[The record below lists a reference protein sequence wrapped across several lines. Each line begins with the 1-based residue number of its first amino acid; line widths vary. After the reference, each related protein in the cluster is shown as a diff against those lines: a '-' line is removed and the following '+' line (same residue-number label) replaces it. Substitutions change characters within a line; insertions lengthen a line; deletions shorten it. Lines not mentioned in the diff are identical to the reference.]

1 MTREEHTK
9 NILSLPDKNLLLELP
24 TSFGKSKVAIELIRK
39 YCHRKTLIV
48 VPRIVLKQNWK
59 DELKKWK
66 FNDDVEL
73 TTYQSLHKHA
83 GHWDVIVFDECQH
96 FTERCQEIME
106 SYTAD
111 HVICLSATVPKN
123 TRELL
128 EDSFPGLKRY
138 RVTAKEAIDENILPD
153 PRVFLL
159 KLYLDDT
166 IRNQQIVLNPK
177 KSNPIIVDYPKRW
190 GHMKDK
196 TRKVILRCTQME
208 YYMYVSQKIDWMK
221 NRYFISR
228 QEYIK
233 NQWLQKSGERLKWLS
248 AQKDDIVKSILNVFE
263 KQRTLTFCSSIQQTE
278 NLGKFCINS
287 KNVDSKEVLELFNEG
302 KIDHITA
309 CNMLNEGVNLVDC
322 QVGIYANLNA
332 SEVIVKQRLG
342 RILRHKN
349 PIIVIPYFFGTRDE
363 ELVKKMMVDYNP
375 QLVTT
380 VTDIQQLSKL
390 LE

>member
-1 MTREEHTK
+1 
-9 NILSLPDKNLLLELP
+9 
-24 TSFGKSKVAIELIRK
+24 
-39 YCHRKTLIV
+39 
-48 VPRIVLKQNWK
+48 
-59 DELKKWK
+59 
-66 FNDDVEL
+66 
-73 TTYQSLHKHA
+73 
-83 GHWDVIVFDECQH
+83 
-96 FTERCQEIME
+96 
-106 SYTAD
+106 
-111 HVICLSATVPKN
+111 
-123 TRELL
+123 
-128 EDSFPGLKRY
+128 
-138 RVTAKEAIDENILPD
+138 
-153 PRVFLL
+153 
-159 KLYLDDT
+159 
-166 IRNQQIVLNPK
+166 
-177 KSNPIIVDYPKRW
+177 
-190 GHMKDK
+190 
-196 TRKVILRCTQME
+196 ME

-287 KNVDSKEVLELFNEG
+287 RNADSKEVLELFNEG

-349 PIIVIPYFFGTRDE
+349 PIIVIPYFFNTRDE
-363 ELVKKMMVDYNP
+363 ELVKKMMVDYNS